1 MDTNTATDRARTDHS
16 VWVGLSYDDPWAAR
30 DWLRALGFVE
40 GVVVEG
46 DEPGAVR
53 HSEMLWPEG
62 GRVMVS
68 SRDRDDRTFVSATG
82 AATVYVVVD
91 DADVVWERA
100 RALGATVLRPLETTD
115 FGSRT
120 FSVADAEGTSWSFG
134 TYAG

>member
-1 MDTNTATDRARTDHS
+1 MDTNLTANTTRTDHNI
-16 VWVGLSYDDPWAAR
+16 WVGLTYDDPRGAR
-30 DWLRALGFVE
+30 EWLQGLGFVE
-40 GVVVEG
+40 GVLVED

-68 SRDRDDRTFVSATG
+68 SRERHDRTFVSAAG

-91 DADVVWERA
+91 QAEVVWERA

-115 FGSRT
+115 YGSRT
-120 FSVADAEGTSWSFG
+120 FSVADVEGNSWTFG